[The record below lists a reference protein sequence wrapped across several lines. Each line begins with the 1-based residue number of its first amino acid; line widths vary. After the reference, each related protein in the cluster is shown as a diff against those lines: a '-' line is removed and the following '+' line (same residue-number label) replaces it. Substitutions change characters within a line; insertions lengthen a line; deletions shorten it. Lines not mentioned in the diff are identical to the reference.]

1 MTDATRTALI
11 ALGAALAA
19 DPDATAELAL
29 YGRLPMHL
37 ADAIDDIYLAV
48 GSSCTISGLVVGI
61 ALSRHLGLRAYDSPT
76 FALHGVII
84 HHLFAGLERRLPMHR
99 RFTVMPLTIGHTVRA
114 ACAALASVGGP
125 DVTDVALEIVR
136 DTVKLR
142 TDADLVGVYGAHSE
156 ISRAASREYD
166 ATGAVS
172 DRGGTP
178 AKPLWLC
185 GHFVAK
191 AFAAMLADLE
201 ASPERRA
208 MLWQT
213 KSAVQPRGS
222 EDEWAKMQTM
232 PSAVHAWA
240 DDGKAESSLRP
251 GSVRLT
257 DGSPDDYRGLMTRV
271 EVGAGVD

>member
-1 MTDATRTALI
+1 M
-11 ALGAALAA
+11 
-19 DPDATAELAL
+19 
-29 YGRLPMHL
+29 
-37 ADAIDDIYLAV
+37 
-48 GSSCTISGLVVGI
+48 
-61 ALSRHLGLRAYDSPT
+61 
-76 FALHGVII
+76 
-84 HHLFAGLERRLPMHR
+84 
-99 RFTVMPLTIGHTVRA
+99 
-114 ACAALASVGGP
+114 
-125 DVTDVALEIVR
+125 
-136 DTVKLR
+136 
-142 TDADLVGVYGAHSE
+142 
-156 ISRAASREYD
+156 
-166 ATGAVS
+166 S

-178 AKPLWLC
+178 AQPLWLC

-232 PSAVHAWA
+232 PPAVHAWA
-240 DDGKAESSLRP
+240 DDGEAESSLRP

-257 DGSPDDYRGLMTRV
+257 GGSPDDYRGLMTRV

>member
-1 MTDATRTALI
+1 
-11 ALGAALAA
+11 
-19 DPDATAELAL
+19 
-29 YGRLPMHL
+29 
-37 ADAIDDIYLAV
+37 
-48 GSSCTISGLVVGI
+48 
-61 ALSRHLGLRAYDSPT
+61 
-76 FALHGVII
+76 
-84 HHLFAGLERRLPMHR
+84 MHR

-166 ATGAVS
+166 ATGAMS

-178 AKPLWLC
+178 AQPLWLC

-222 EDEWAKMQTM
+222 EDEGAKMHTM
-232 PSAVHAWA
+232 PPAVHAWA
-240 DDGKAESSLRP
+240 DDGEAESSLRP
-251 GSVRLT
+251 GSVRLAG
-257 DGSPDDYRGLMTRV
+257 GSPDDYRGLMTRV